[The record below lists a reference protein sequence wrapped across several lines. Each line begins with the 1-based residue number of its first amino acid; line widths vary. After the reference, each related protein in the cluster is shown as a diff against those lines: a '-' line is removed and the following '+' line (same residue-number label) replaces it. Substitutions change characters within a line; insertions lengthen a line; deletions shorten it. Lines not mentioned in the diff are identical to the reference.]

1 MINTELQHEIITHH
15 CDSEGRKILL
25 KIKIAYDIFNILN
38 IYAPNNINEKK
49 QFFNSLYQWTEN
61 YISENYYTVIV
72 GDFNCTLMPE
82 DGSSGKTDI
91 CSKSLLNSLN
101 QFNVIDIWR
110 HKNPNKAEYSWE
122 SNTRDISSSRIDY
135 TFLTKNLSF
144 HTKKCCIRSAPISDH
159 KSVIVNIKCLDNKRG
174 PSYWKF
180 NVSYLKD
187 KKFCD
192 NIEELFDSILA
203 LSENNKLLKTIAWD
217 LFKIKDFS
225 IKYGQNK
232 SKLTKN
238 EICKIEHEIQALD
251 MAIGKNRS
259 LIFQNKRE
267 ELKHCWCNLIC
278 KSAEGAQIQ
287 AQAKYVEQGEK
298 STNYFLSLEKQRQ
311 ICNRIAKIKTQNT
324 ETTDPNCIL
333 QECVSFYRS
342 LYTSTHPDEENLNT
356 YLKSCILPKSLD
368 KEQKE
373 FCDEPI
379 SLQECSHVVFK
390 CMKSNKSPG
399 LDGILFWPK
408 IGQFLLEVYN
418 DIFHNGELTN
428 SQRKAVITLIFKNGD
443 REQLK
448 SYRPISL
455 TNADYKILAFV
466 LAQSLQKIMPSIIDT
481 DQSGYIKNRF
491 IGHNIRLIQDII
503 HISKNLNKPGVL
515 MFLDF
520 KKAVDSLE
528 WSFLHRVIEKFNFG
542 QNF

>member
-1 MINTELQHEIITHH
+1 
-15 CDSEGRKILL
+15 
-25 KIKIAYDIFNILN
+25 
-38 IYAPNNINEKK
+38 
-49 QFFNSLYQWTEN
+49 
-61 YISENYYTVIV
+61 
-72 GDFNCTLMPE
+72 MPE
-82 DGSSGKTDI
+82 DRSSGKTDI

-135 TFLTKNLSF
+135 IFLTKSLSF
-144 HTKKCCIRSAPISDH
+144 RTEKCCIRSAPISDH
-159 KSVIVNIKCLDNKRG
+159 KSVIVNINCLDNKRG
-174 PSYWKF
+174 PNYWKF

-187 KKFCD
+187 KKFCA
-192 NIEELFDSILA
+192 NIEEIFDSILA
-203 LSENNKLLKTIAWD
+203 LSENNKLSKTIAWD
-217 LFKIKDFS
+217 MFKIKVKEFS

-251 MAIGKNRS
+251 MAIGKSKS

-267 ELKHCWCNLIC
+267 QLKHRWCNLIC
-278 KSAEGAQIQ
+278 KSAQGAQIR

-311 ICNRIAKIKTQNT
+311 ICNRISKIKTQNT

-342 LYTSTHPDEENLNT
+342 LYKSTHPDEENLNT

-390 CMKSNKSPG
+390 SMKSNKSPG
-399 LDGILFWPK
+399 LDGIPVEFYKAFCPK
-408 IGQFLLEVYN
+408 IGQFLLEYTM
-418 DIFHNGELTN
+418 IF
-428 SQRKAVITLIFKNGD
+428 
-443 REQLK
+443 
-448 SYRPISL
+448 
-455 TNADYKILAFV
+455 FV
-466 LAQSLQKIMPSIIDT
+466 MV
-481 DQSGYIKNRF
+481 N
-491 IGHNIRLIQDII
+491 
-503 HISKNLNKPGVL
+503 
-515 MFLDF
+515 
-520 KKAVDSLE
+520 
-528 WSFLHRVIEKFNFG
+528 
-542 QNF
+542 